1 MSEKEI
7 LVPLKANSVTLSY
20 ERNTERGIMLKLQ
33 KLSVACVFQRAPVW
47 LLSLNVNTLEKVYMI
62 SVDSFNALTNHLT
75 SNNCDTTLY
84 NSIVSH
90 LSRNIFTFVT
100 PPSDVLYLVSGD
112 VSFLND
118 QYELLREKRFIFTTD
133 KHKIFRKVPVCWTPL
148 RRLKHVQ
155 VGGGYYI

>member
-1 MSEKEI
+1 MNKTSVAPSSERK
-7 LVPLKANSVTLSY
+7 
-20 ERNTERGIMLKLQ
+20 TERGILFPHQ
-33 KLSVACVFQRAPVW
+33 KISVACVFQRAPVW
-47 LLSLNVNTLEKVYMI
+47 LLSLNVNTLSKVYMI
-62 SVDSFNALTNHLT
+62 SVDSFVGLANHLT

-118 QYELLREKRFIFTTD
+118 QYELLRD
-133 KHKIFRKVPVCWTPL
+133 
-148 RRLKHVQ
+148 
-155 VGGGYYI
+155 